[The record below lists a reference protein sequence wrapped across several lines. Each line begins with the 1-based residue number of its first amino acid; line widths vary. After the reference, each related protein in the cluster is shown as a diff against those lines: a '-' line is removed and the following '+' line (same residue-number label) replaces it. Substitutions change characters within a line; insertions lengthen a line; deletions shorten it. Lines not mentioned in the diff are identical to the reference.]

1 MLCILCPGWL
11 REVQIINFVFH
22 SMFLSASTKCQGL
35 YPWSQEER
43 QWNRQLQS
51 SLIVFSEVI
60 SKLVREYERRLSI
73 PAINND
79 ESQTKYIKQLFR
91 SWTAVSAKL
100 NTLEKRSRG
109 AKPTFPQTLSLW
121 EHFSYWA
128 QGTRVH
134 REQQS
139 IPSKNEGICPS
150 NTYKNGNSPKW
161 KQFKYPS
168 LVEWR

>member
-11 REVQIINFVFH
+11 REVQIINFIFH

-35 YPWSQEER
+35 YSWSQEER

-91 SWTAVSAKL
+91 RWTAVSAKL

-128 QGTRVH
+128 QEIESTESSRLFPVKTRAYVH
-134 REQQS
+134 QTR
-139 IPSKNEGICPS
+139 IRMVTAP
-150 NTYKNGNSPKW
+150 NGNNSNIHH
-161 KQFKYPS
+161 
-168 LVEWR
+168 